1 MSEIQYIR
9 QALVLRKQVS
19 DLKVKRHYVEQ
30 QKNSIEDELGT
41 IKPEHT
47 ISEIIE
53 KNKGKRIFSDIIQIN
68 IDSLGSKTLRQGIL
82 YLLEKEGIEQQSIK
96 NKTVD
101 EILSACPKARTV
113 LSKLGVAYNDT
124 RVLQNKIY
132 FDDAESKDL
141 VRSIIRNINN
151 YLVCK
156 TDEERIKYQMIE
168 PIEENMLILD
178 AGISEL
184 ESQISELDDMI
195 KQKADSKKID
205 DSITKIKEKI
215 RLSSTLAG
223 LNSR

>member
-132 FDDAESKDL
+132 FDGAESKDL